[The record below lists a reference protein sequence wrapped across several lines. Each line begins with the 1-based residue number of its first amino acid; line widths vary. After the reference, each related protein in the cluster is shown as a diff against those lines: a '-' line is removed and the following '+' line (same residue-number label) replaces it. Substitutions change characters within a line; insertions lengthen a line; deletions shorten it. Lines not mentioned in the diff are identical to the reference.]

1 MHFFMRKYIYEFM
14 IFLRFIF
21 VFLIWMHA
29 KKKLLF
35 ENVFINGIFG
45 NTYMMYE
52 ILEKCITDFV
62 NAYIDIHKLILLL

>member
-1 MHFFMRKYIYEFM
+1 MD
-14 IFLRFIF
+14 
-21 VFLIWMHA
+21 A
-29 KKKLLF
+29 CKKKLLF

-62 NAYIDIHKLILLL
+62 NAYIDIHKLILLLWKYIFFRIFHLFL